1 MSTRSEI
8 GVELDDNSVIS
19 IYCHSDGYLA
29 HNGILLNDY
38 YNSKEKAINLVQ
50 QNDCSYLWKTIETS
64 QFYNTW
70 RIDENTKYKTFKD
83 RGAYADEFKN
93 HTFIEYCYLF
103 TKGRWCVLNELTTS
117 IAGINKSSW
126 IEFTP
131 LDNLVLDETA

>member
-19 IYCHSDGYLA
+19 IYCHSDGYLK
-29 HNGILLNDY
+29 HNGILLNNHYD
-38 YNSKEKAINLVQ
+38 SKEKAINLVQ
-50 QNDCSYLWKTIETS
+50 QNDCSYLWKTIEES

-70 RIDENTKYKTFKD
+70 RNENTKYKTFKD

-103 TKGRWCVLNELTTS
+103 TKDRWCVLNEFTTS
-117 IAGINKSSW
+117 VGGINKMSH

-131 LDNLVLDETA
+131 IDDLALEIA